1 MSAELEVHS
10 QEYVTHLHGSKA
22 LGAQPYC
29 PTIQYLPRILANT
42 SAGAKVIRPR
52 LGASRSRESASSA
65 LRTLLSSARR
75 LPSDCAAV
83 CTHYLGN
90 GGPLSARSLAR
101 HLSLAAFYDAKN
113 ANGKFLGGRGSSLYC
128 ARTHFAS
135 GEENTHTHILS
146 EVKAHR
152 IDASCLLFVGHAGGE
167 GAGHV
172 AEEAEGP
179 DEVDGVDL
187 DADVA
192 RQVDLRGAED
202 GDGEAVGDV
211 AQPRGRHQ
219 EAVEAAL
226 LRAEGEHVHAHRAGA
241 LAACEQE
248 QVWSGDLLTACL
260 TICTI
265 VPLND

>member
-1 MSAELEVHS
+1 MVGEVRYIAH
-10 QEYVTHLHGSKA
+10 T
-22 LGAQPYC
+22 
-29 PTIQYLPRILANT
+29 
-42 SAGAKVIRPR
+42 
-52 LGASRSRESASSA
+52 
-65 LRTLLSSARR
+65 
-75 LPSDCAAV
+75 
-83 CTHYLGN
+83 
-90 GGPLSARSLAR
+90 
-101 HLSLAAFYDAKN
+101 
-113 ANGKFLGGRGSSLYC
+113 
-128 ARTHFAS
+128 THFAS

-146 EVKAHR
+146 EVKARR
-152 IDASCLLFVGHAGGE
+152 IDASFLLFVGHAGGE

-241 LAACEQE
+241 LRGKGTELAVHEQE
-248 QVWSGDLLTACL
+248 QVWSGDLDRLL
-260 TICTI
+260 
-265 VPLND
+265 VNLHDRSSE

>member
-1 MSAELEVHS
+1 MTQRMRMENSWAVGEVRYIAH
-10 QEYVTHLHGSKA
+10 T
-22 LGAQPYC
+22 
-29 PTIQYLPRILANT
+29 
-42 SAGAKVIRPR
+42 
-52 LGASRSRESASSA
+52 
-65 LRTLLSSARR
+65 
-75 LPSDCAAV
+75 
-83 CTHYLGN
+83 
-90 GGPLSARSLAR
+90 
-101 HLSLAAFYDAKN
+101 
-113 ANGKFLGGRGSSLYC
+113 
-128 ARTHFAS
+128 THFAS

-146 EVKAHR
+146 EVKARR

-241 LAACEQE
+241 LREKGTELAVHEQE
-248 QVWSGDLLTACL
+248 QVWSGDLDRLL
-260 TICTI
+260 
-265 VPLND
+265 VNLHDRSSE